1 MKVNIWRETSQP
13 VPKGMITQI
22 LTYIAQN
29 AAQNVTNNK
38 IKIEK
43 KKLWVFRV
51 TVLPFT
57 ASIETNTI

>member
-38 IKIEK
+38 ISK
-43 KKLWVFRV
+43 KKNFEY
-51 TVLPFT
+51 F
-57 ASIETNTI
+57 E